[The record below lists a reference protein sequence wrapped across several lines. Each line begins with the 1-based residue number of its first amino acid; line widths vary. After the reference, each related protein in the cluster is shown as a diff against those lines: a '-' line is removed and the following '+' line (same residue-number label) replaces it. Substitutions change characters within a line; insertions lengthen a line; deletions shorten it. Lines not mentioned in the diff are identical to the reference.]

1 MSTPIKHK
9 NVKPHH
15 EFAVPKEEFVE
26 DGEFFEPKQGLWK
39 YFSSLL
45 ISKKKI
51 GDLNGKWAT
60 MFKVVIL
67 LIIVGVPT
75 MMTWMTWVTSNI
87 YAVQY
92 YQSTTEGY
100 AARIIDL
107 ETNMKILSRV
117 ESEISKLST
126 KMDNLPPPEW
136 KRRIEILESGREVNS
151 ANIVTLKDNNTSEH
165 SNILL
170 ILKEINTKLEFLDG
184 KQP

>member
-15 EFAVPKEEFVE
+15 EFAVPKEEFIE

-51 GDLNGKWAT
+51 GELNGKWAT
-60 MFKVVIL
+60 MFKFVIL
-67 LIIVGVPT
+67 LVIVGIPT

-87 YAVQY
+87 YSSQY
-92 YQSTTEGY
+92 HQSTTEGY

-107 ETNMKILSRV
+107 ETSMKILSRV
-117 ESEISKLST
+117 EVEISKLST
-126 KMDNLPPPEW
+126 KIDNLPHPEW
-136 KRRIEILESGREVNS
+136 KRRIEILEQGRQENAAHITELDKNNS
-151 ANIVTLKDNNTSEH
+151 TEH
-165 SNILL
+165 SSILI